1 MKPLIGGGMQV
12 LSVTENNI
20 IWNEDATKFEAGT
33 PNVAG
38 VIGMGASI
46 DFMENIGMDVIH
58 SHVSKCTENIYKM
71 LKESNLTLHI
81 AGNDYSRG
89 DWDYKCINK

>member
-1 MKPLIGGGMQV
+1 MLADQKL
-12 LSVTENNI
+12 LFLENNI

-58 SHVSKCTENIYKM
+58 NHVSKCTENIYNG
-71 LKESNLTLHI
+71 LNLSSDQLGLRI
-81 AGNDYSRG
+81 WSYLRLLFAVDF
-89 DWDYKCINK
+89 